1 MFEQK
6 KRGRGGGSVDFVKE
20 ESGGER
26 GHATR
31 KVYGYS
37 TCVTRHRQVAPAHS
51 ARPLPSPL
59 LIRTSSLLALLPSPF
74 PLIKPNN
81 GLPLLLNSFNPI
93 SRPQYFPPLSQVTRA
108 LILHLHLH
116 HQSLSLNY
124 PPPLCVLSQSCSLFF
139 QC

>member
-1 MFEQK
+1 MLTLSK
-6 KRGRGGGSVDFVKE
+6 KKVGGNV
-20 ESGGER
+20 
-26 GHATR
+26 ATQPA
-31 KVYGYS
+31 KYTVIVLVS
-37 TCVTRHRQVAPAHS
+37 HVTDKWPPPT
-51 ARPLPSPL
+51 PLPSPL

-108 LILHLHLH
+108 LILHLH

-124 PPPLCVLSQSCSLFF
+124 PPPLCVRSQSCSLFF